1 MTLRVLL
8 YSDSFTDVLKCLAGN
23 GQEGP
28 NAEFKNDQ
36 NFLLLIKNATLLE
49 IVMSTVSTS

>member
-36 NFLLLIKNATLLE
+36 HFLLLIKNATLLE